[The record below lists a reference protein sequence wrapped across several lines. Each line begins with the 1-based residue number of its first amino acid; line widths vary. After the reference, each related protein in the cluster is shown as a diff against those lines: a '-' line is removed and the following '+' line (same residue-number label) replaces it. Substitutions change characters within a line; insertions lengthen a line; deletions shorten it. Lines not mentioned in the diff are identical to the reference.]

1 MATLLN
7 FTNFKVISRTIGL
20 TCFDYDVI
28 VVFVIWIMS
37 EHSSNLTEWYKY
49 GSLKSSIFNSMI
61 RCGNLKLENC

>member
-7 FTNFKVISRTIGL
+7 FTKFKVISRTIRL

-28 VVFVIWIMS
+28 VVVVVVLLWRMS

-49 GSLKSSIFNSMI
+49 GSLKSSIIINLMF
-61 RCGNLKLENC
+61 RCGN